1 MAIKMSEVRSQ
12 PIANHN
18 CVPEDV
24 KVDWDA
30 ELVLVQH
37 PPVRGMLRNEI
48 AIFVVFHEDAT
59 EENWGVYPL
68 EQTQWPYERQFI
80 YLWNGTVIFAGT
92 KSDTYFFLSIFIFE
106 HVHTYNIKH
115 LQLNI

>member
-30 ELVLVQH
+30 ELVLVQR
-37 PPVRGMLRNEI
+37 PPVREMLRNEI

-59 EENWGVYPL
+59 
-68 EQTQWPYERQFI
+68 
-80 YLWNGTVIFAGT
+80 
-92 KSDTYFFLSIFIFE
+92 
-106 HVHTYNIKH
+106 
-115 LQLNI
+115 